1 MNFEDEIFKRC
12 TPNYKRVL
20 DYGFILSNDTY
31 TYFKEFFNNS
41 FKAIIKIDKNGKVS
55 GDVIDLNTNDLYLS
69 LRVKVQNGEY
79 VGRVREEYISILNDI
94 KNYCFI
100 SRNFIFNQ
108 TNRISNRIYELYNV
122 KPEFLWEDTPG
133 CGVFRRKDSNKWF
146 GIIMNVSKDK
156 VDKKE
161 DKREVEV
168 MNIKLDEDEI
178 IQLLSLK
185 GFYLAY
191 HMNKKKWISI
201 ILDDTLDD
209 DKIIKLVNESYN
221 NVK

>member
-1 MNFEDEIFKRC
+1 MFKRSI
-12 TPNYKRVL
+12 PDYKKIL
-20 DYGFILSNDTY
+20 EYGFKLKDNLY
-31 TYFKEFFNNS
+31 TYSKEFFNNS
-41 FKAIIKIDKNGKVS
+41 FKAIITIDTNNKVA
-55 GDVIDLNTNDLYLS
+55 GEVIDLETNEAYLS

-79 VGRVREEYISILNDI
+79 VGKVRDEYISILKDI
-94 KNYCFI
+94 KEKCFI
-100 SRNFIFNQ
+100 SRYFIFNQ
-108 TNRISNRIYELYNV
+108 TNRISNKINELYNV

-146 GIIMNVSKDK
+146 GIIMNVGKNK
-156 VDKKE
+156 VDKK
-161 DKREVEV
+161 DNQDEVEV

-178 IQLLSLK
+178 IKLLNLK
-185 GFYLAY
+185 GFYPAY

-209 DKIIKLVNESYN
+209 EEIIKLVNESYN